1 MLEHKC
7 EVCGRLYRKKLKA
20 NGMIVCGKHYD
31 QFKKYGKF
39 TDLTPRIDSDKNEIT
54 ISGNASFIQL
64 YDQFNT
70 PMCQAII
77 DTEDLDKVKNLRWY
91 LNINGYVMS
100 KDSNIFLY
108 KRILSSSDII
118 VSFVNGNSLD
128 YRKSNLL
135 LDSQILYDDLLDYT
149 GCTRSNDKWIAKIKI
164 NKKTIQL
171 GSFYDE
177 YEAVYARWYAE
188 RILFGESAY
197 NKNEPCIPQCR
208 KEDIQKLVNSKV
220 QRL

>member
-54 ISGNASFIQL
+54 ISGNISFIQL
-64 YDQFNT
+64 YDQFNI
-70 PMCQAII
+70 PMCQVIV
-77 DTEDLDKVKNLRWY
+77 DTEDLDRIKNLRWY

-100 KDSNIFLY
+100 KNSNIFLY
-108 KRILSSSDII
+108 KRILSSSDVMI
-118 VSFVNGNSLD
+118 SFINGNPLD
-128 YRKSNLL
+128 YRKCNLVVINRPSYDEDYNGCIQSN
-135 LDSQILYDDLLDYT
+135 
-149 GCTRSNDKWIAKIKI
+149 GKWIAKIKI

-171 GSFYDE
+171 GSFYE
-177 YEAVYARWYAE
+177 KYEAIYARWYAE
-188 RILFGESAY
+188 QILFGDNAY

>member
-7 EVCGRLYRKKLKA
+7 EVCDRLYRKKLKA
-20 NGMIVCGKHYD
+20 NGMIVCGKHYN

-39 TDLTPRIDSDKNEIT
+39 TDLTSRIDSDKNEIT
-54 ISGNASFIQL
+54 ISGNVSFIQL
-64 YDQFNT
+64 YDQFNI

-135 LDSQILYDDLLDYT
+135 CTNHILYDGNHT
-149 GCTRSNDKWIAKIKI
+149 GCTQSNDKWIAKIKI

-188 RILFGESAY
+188 QVLFGENAY

-208 KEDIQKLVNSKV
+208 KEEIQKLVNSKV